1 MSLDESIPSFFT
13 PLKDVLSTRFFLG
26 DNTSPISRV
35 FFLNSQGFTD
45 VILLLRNYSL
55 NRVDFTIE
63 NLLSQN
69 YSLNRVDFRIENL
82 TIFISHLV
90 TLNGLKS
97 VKVL

>member
-1 MSLDESIPSFFT
+1 
-13 PLKDVLSTRFFLG
+13 
-26 DNTSPISRV
+26 
-35 FFLNSQGFTD
+35 
-45 VILLLRNYSL
+45 
-55 NRVDFTIE
+55 VDFTIE

-97 VKVL
+97 VKVLWEWECILLWKIIKVLIHTYEYD

>member
-1 MSLDESIPSFFT
+1 
-13 PLKDVLSTRFFLG
+13 
-26 DNTSPISRV
+26 
-35 FFLNSQGFTD
+35 